1 MEQSRDPVGQALR
14 ADRDATCVTYEKVR
28 EIALALP
35 GVEEGVSYGTQA
47 LKVRGNF
54 LARLREDDESLV
66 VRVEFPVREALMQE
80 EPTTFYI
87 TDHYLHYPA
96 ILIRLSKV
104 HPRKVRQILEHA
116 WRAVAPKRL
125 VQARD
130 GGGGR

>member
-1 MEQSRDPVGQALR
+1 MNGATPGKSPP
-14 ADRDATCVTYEKVR
+14 RDATSVTYEKVR
-28 EIALALP
+28 DIALALP
-35 GVEEGVSYGTQA
+35 GVEKGVSYGTQA
-47 LKVRGNF
+47 LKVRGKF
-54 LARLREDDESLV
+54 LARLREDGESLV

-80 EPTTFYI
+80 DPTTFYI

-104 HPRKVRQILEHA
+104 HPRKVREILEHA